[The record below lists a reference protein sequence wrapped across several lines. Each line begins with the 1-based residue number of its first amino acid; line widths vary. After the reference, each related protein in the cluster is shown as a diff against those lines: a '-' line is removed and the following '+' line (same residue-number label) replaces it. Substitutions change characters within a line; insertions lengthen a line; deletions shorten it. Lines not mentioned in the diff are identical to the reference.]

1 MFGGKKMKKIA
12 SIAIIAVVVG
22 VFAACN
28 KSERPQADA
37 SGEWTWGRR
46 VTIVS
51 PWGPGGGLGPVIRNI
66 IPELEKIIGVPV
78 EVQHVEGGGG
88 LQGTVFAS
96 RQPADGYT
104 FVAGTQSTVSLDIR
118 QQLGF
123 DFRKEFVPVGKLV
136 HSTKGIIASKTATQ
150 GMFSDFQGFIDYI
163 RANPGKLSVGMRSP
177 GGSDEVSLIEVLA
190 LALDVSIAEARE
202 FVRIVPFA
210 SGSEQ
215 DAALAGG
222 HVHLTVQGFN
232 ESPGL
237 VDAGTAIPIV
247 AFSPQRM
254 ASFPDVPSTG
264 ELGIP
269 SYIGTWRGIFARR
282 GTPQAAID
290 ALAKALE
297 EAWHT
302 DSYQAFCEKE
312 GYLERE
318 GFEGPDGFLALV
330 DEEYGVM
337 TEFLRAAGVIR

>member
-1 MFGGKKMKKIA
+1 MKKIA
-12 SIAIIAVVVG
+12 GIAIIAVVVG
-22 VFAACN
+22 VFASCN
-28 KSERPQADA
+28 RSERPQAND

-46 VTIVS
+46 VTIIS

-88 LQGTVFAS
+88 LQGTVFAQ

-104 FVAGTQSTVSLDIR
+104 FVAGTQSTVGLDIR

-136 HSTKGIIASKTATQ
+136 HATKGIIASRSATQ
-150 GMFSDFQGFIDYI
+150 NRFSDFNGFIAYI
-163 RANPGKLSVGMRSP
+163 KANPGQLSVGMRSP

-190 LALDVSIAEARE
+190 LALNVSIAEAKD

-237 VDAGTAIPIV
+237 IEAGSAIPIV

-254 ASFPDVPSTG
+254 NSFPNVPSTG

-269 SYIGTWRGIFARR
+269 SFIGTWRGIFARR

-290 ALAKALE
+290 ALSKALE

-302 DSYQAFCEKE
+302 ESYQRFCEQE

-318 GFEGPDGFLALV
+318 GFEGQEGFQRLID
-330 DEEYGVM
+330 DEYEVM